1 MPLAMTEQMRT
12 ELDELGYTVLESFIA
27 GAELHRIQSA
37 AQAFAA
43 EGSRRAQDGGVAE
56 IALEMMDYE
65 PLLPYL
71 VDAMGWN
78 IHMRDGLETCRAP
91 ASGEPGDTT
100 KLGSAWHIDQQEEF
114 RGLTTDGSVPLM
126 ELKISYYLSDARREG
141 HACTVGPKPDPKL

>member
-27 GAELHRIQSA
+27 GAELQRIQSA

-43 EGSRRAQDGGVAE
+43 EGSRRDQDGGVAE

-78 IHMRDGLETCRAP
+78 IHMRDGLETCRRAVRPP
-91 ASGEPGDTT
+91 AAS
-100 KLGSAWHIDQQEEF
+100 
-114 RGLTTDGSVPLM
+114 RGTPPSWG
-126 ELKISYYLSDARREG
+126 RRG
-141 HACTVGPKPDPKL
+141 T